1 MSFLRKFKYLLG
13 TDQKLKVI
21 GFLVCI
27 ILAAALELLSLSL
40 MIPLVMAVLDASFL
54 QKLPFLQKYESILNQ
69 WSRQELI
76 IGFLLAFFLVI
87 LLKNLFV
94 FVTKIY
100 RRSFIVTS
108 NYRSSSK
115 LYNTYLHCD
124 YEDVLMRNS
133 NDIIRNIVY
142 VSDHSYIL
150 LEALLELLAEL
161 CIVIFMLGFL
171 LFINWRVT
179 LILFFFLSG
188 LLLLYY
194 GFSNKKLQQI
204 GRESNSVYLYAMERV
219 RESILAFKEIQLMN
233 RESVF
238 FKRYSDNHLYNVKL
252 EKKKAYYS
260 VAPAHVTEVC
270 VFAALCLYI
279 GIAVSLD
286 MDPARLVAEL
296 SVVSLAAWRMI
307 PSVNRINANA
317 NRISLYMPSFNQIT
331 GEFIHYLKSDNADA
345 NFADVERMPFQ
356 HSVTLQDICYRYPHT
371 ETDILQHVNLH
382 VEKGDK
388 IGIIGVSGG
397 GKTTLVDILLGYLK
411 PYQGKVLVD
420 GIDIATNRKGWML
433 NIGYIPQ
440 MIFLLDGTIRNNILL
455 GYEEGDERKIWEALC
470 LAQLDEFVKGLPKGL
485 DTEIGERGIKLS
497 GGQRQRVGIA
507 RALYNDSQLLVFDE
521 ATSALDKETEAEL
534 MKAIDTL
541 DRDKTIIIVSHNVNT
556 LHNCNKIYRVQD
568 KRLVEVEHV
577 SERTNE

>member
-1 MSFLRKFKYLLG
+1 MSFLNKFRYFLG
-13 TDQKLKVI
+13 ADQKLKVL

-27 ILAAALELLSLSL
+27 ILSAAMEMLSLSL
-40 MIPLVMAVLDASFL
+40 MIPLVMALLDASFL
-54 QKLPFLQKYESILNQ
+54 QKLPFLKNYEQILDQ
-69 WSRQELI
+69 WDRQELI

-87 LLKNLFV
+87 LIKNLFV

-150 LEALLELLAEL
+150 LEALLELLGEL
-161 CIVIFMLGFL
+161 CIVIFMLAFL

-188 LLLLYY
+188 LLFLYH
-194 GFSNKKLQQI
+194 GFSNKRLQQI
-204 GRESNSVYLYAMERV
+204 GNESNRVYLYAMERV

-238 FKRYSDNHLYNVKL
+238 YKRYLENHAYNVKL
-252 EKKKAYYS
+252 EKEKAYYA

-286 MDPARLVAEL
+286 MDPTRLMAEL

-307 PSVNRINANA
+307 PSVNRINHNA
-317 NRISLYMPSFNQIT
+317 NQISLYMPSFNMIT
-331 GEFIHYLKSDNADA
+331 GEFIRYLKAENVDQG
-345 NFADVERMPFQ
+345 FADVKRMQF
-356 HSVTLQDICYRYPHT
+356 HHFVELQDVCYRYPHT
-371 ETDILQHVNLH
+371 QTDILQHVSLKVN
-382 VEKGDK
+382 KGET
-388 IGIIGVSGG
+388 IGIVGVSGG
-397 GKTTLVDILLGYLK
+397 GKTTLVDLLLGYLK
-411 PYQGKVLVD
+411 PYQGKIVAD
-420 GIDIATNRKGWML
+420 GTDIASNRKGWML

-440 MIFLLDGTIRNNILL
+440 LIFLLDGTIRHNVLL
-455 GYEEGDERKIWEALC
+455 SYENGDESKLWEALR
-470 LAQLDEFVKGLPKGL
+470 LAQLEDFVKGLPEGL

-497 GGQRQRVGIA
+497 GGQRQRIGIA

-521 ATSALDKETEAEL
+521 ATSALDKDTESEL
-534 MKAIDTL
+534 MKAIYAL
-541 DRDKTIIIVSHNVNT
+541 DKDKTIIIISHNVNT
-556 LHNCNKIYRVQD
+556 LRNCDKIYCVKD
-568 KRLVEVEHV
+568 KQLVEK
-577 SERTNE
+577 T

>member
-1 MSFLRKFKYLLG
+1 MSFLRKFQYLLG
-13 TDQKLKVI
+13 KDQKLKVF

-27 ILAAALELLSLSL
+27 LLAATMELLSLSL

-69 WSRQELI
+69 WNRQELI

-87 LLKNLFV
+87 LVKNLFV

-161 CIVIFMLGFL
+161 CIVIFMLFFL

-204 GRESNSVYLYAMERV
+204 GRESNGVYLYAMERV

-233 RESVF
+233 REAVF
-238 FKRYSDNHLYNVKL
+238 FKRYSDNHLCNVKL

-279 GIAVSLD
+279 GVAVSLD

-331 GEFIHYLKSDNADA
+331 REFIHYLKSADA
-345 NFADVERMPFQ
+345 DENFADVTRMPFR
-356 HSVTLQDICYRYPHT
+356 HSVELQDICYRYPHT
-371 ETDILQHVNLH
+371 KMDILQHVNLQ
-382 VEKGDK
+382 VKKGDK

-411 PYQGKVLVD
+411 PYRGKVMVD
-420 GIDIATNRKGWML
+420 GIDIAANRKGWML

-455 GYEEGDERKIWEALC
+455 GYEEGDERKIWEALR

-556 LHNCNKIYRVQD
+556 LQNCNKIYRVQN
-568 KRLVEVEHV
+568 KQLV
-577 SERTNE
+577 NIL

>member
-1 MSFLRKFKYLLG
+1 MSFLRKFQYLLG
-13 TDQKLKVI
+13 KDQKLKVF

-27 ILAAALELLSLSL
+27 LLAAAMELLSLSL

-69 WSRQELI
+69 WNRQELI
-76 IGFLLAFFLVI
+76 ISFLLAFFLVI
-87 LLKNLFV
+87 LVKNLFV
-94 FVTKIY
+94 FSTKIY

-204 GRESNSVYLYAMERV
+204 GRESNRVYLYAMERV

-238 FKRYSDNHLYNVKL
+238 YKRYSDNHLYNVKL

-260 VAPAHVTEVC
+260 VAPSHVTEVC
-270 VFAALCLYI
+270 IFAALCLYI

-331 GEFIHYLKSDNADA
+331 GEFIHYLKAEEVDKD
-345 NFADVERMPFQ
+345 FAEVKKMPFHQ
-356 HSVTLQDICYRYPHT
+356 SVELQDICYRYPHT
-371 ETDILQHVNLH
+371 ETDILQHVNLQ
-382 VEKGDK
+382 VKKGDK

-411 PYQGKVLVD
+411 PYQGRVVVD
-420 GIDIATNRKGWML
+420 GTDIATNRKGWML

-440 MIFLLDGTIRNNILL
+440 MIFLLDGTIRNNVLL
-455 GYEEGDERKIWEALC
+455 GYEEGDERKIWEALR
-470 LAQLDEFVKGLPKGL
+470 LAQLDEFVKGLPNGL

-541 DRDKTIIIVSHNVNT
+541 DRDRTIIIVSHNVKT
-556 LHNCNKIYRVQD
+556 LQNCNKIYRVQD
-568 KRLVEVEHV
+568 KRLFKL
-577 SERTNE
+577 

>member
-1 MSFLRKFKYLLG
+1 MSFFRKFKYFLG
-13 TDQKLKVI
+13 ADQKLKVF

-27 ILAAALELLSLSL
+27 ILAAAMELLSLSL
-40 MIPLVMAVLDASFL
+40 MIPLVMALLDASFL
-54 QKLPFLQKYESILNQ
+54 QKLPFLKKYEPILNQ
-69 WSRQELI
+69 WDRQELI

-87 LLKNLFV
+87 LVKNLFV
-94 FVTKIY
+94 FITKIY

-150 LEALLELLAEL
+150 LEALLELLGEL
-161 CIVIFMLGFL
+161 FIVVFMLAFL
-171 LFINWRVT
+171 LFVNWRVT

-188 LLLLYY
+188 LLFLYH
-194 GFSNKKLQQI
+194 GFSNKKLQEI
-204 GRESNSVYLYAMERV
+204 GRKSNSVYLYAMERV
-219 RESILAFKEIQLMN
+219 RESILAFKEIQLMD

-238 FKRYSDNHLYNVKL
+238 YKRYRENHAYNVKL
-252 EKKKAYYS
+252 EKRKAYYS
-260 VAPAHVTEVC
+260 AAPAHVTEVC

-279 GIAVSLD
+279 GIAVSLN
-286 MDPARLVAEL
+286 MDSTRLVAEL

-317 NRISLYMPSFNQIT
+317 NQISLYMPSFNQIT
-331 GEFIHYLKSDNADA
+331 DEFIHYLKSDGQGMS
-345 NFADVERMPFQ
+345 FTGVKKLPFQ
-356 HSVTLQDICYRYPHT
+356 HSVELQDICYRYPNT
-371 ETDILQHVNLH
+371 ETDVLQHINLK
-382 VEKGDK
+382 VEKGER
-388 IGIIGVSGG
+388 IGVVGVSGG

-420 GIDIATNRKGWML
+420 GTDIAANRKGWML

-440 MIFLLDGTIRNNILL
+440 MIFLLDGTIRNNVLL
-455 GYEEGDERKIWEALC
+455 GYEEGDESKIWEALR
-470 LAQLDEFVKGLPKGL
+470 LAQLDDFVKGLPDGL
-485 DTEIGERGIKLS
+485 DTEVGERGIKLS
-497 GGQRQRVGIA
+497 GGQRQRIGIA

-521 ATSALDKETEAEL
+521 ATSALDKETESEL
-534 MKAIDTL
+534 MKAIYAL
-541 DRDKTIIIVSHNVNT
+541 DREKTVIIVSHNVRT
-556 LHNCNKIYRVQD
+556 LQNCEKIYCVQN
-568 KRLVEVEHV
+568 KKLIKK
-577 SERTNE
+577 

>member
-1 MSFLRKFKYLLG
+1 MSFLSKFQYFLG
-13 TDQKLKVI
+13 ADQKLKVF

-27 ILAAALELLSLSL
+27 ILAAAMELLSLSL

-69 WSRQELI
+69 WDRQELI

-87 LLKNLFV
+87 LIKNLFV
-94 FVTKIY
+94 FITKIY

-150 LEALLELLAEL
+150 LEALLELLGEL
-161 CIVIFMLGFL
+161 FIVIFMLGFL

-188 LLLLYY
+188 LLFLYH

-219 RESILAFKEIQLMN
+219 RESVLAFKEIQLMN

-238 FKRYSDNHLYNVKL
+238 FKRYSENHLYNVKL
-252 EKKKAYYS
+252 EKEKAVYS

-279 GIAVSLD
+279 GIAVSLG
-286 MDPARLVAEL
+286 MDPTRLVAEL

-317 NRISLYMPSFNQIT
+317 NRISLYMPSFNMIT
-331 GEFIHYLKSDNADA
+331 GEFIRYLKAEDVDKD
-345 NFADVERMPFQ
+345 FAEVTKLPFQ
-356 HSVTLQDICYRYPHT
+356 HSVELADVCYRYPNT
-371 ETDILQHVNLH
+371 ETDILQHVDLKVN
-382 VEKGDK
+382 KGDK

-397 GKTTLVDILLGYLK
+397 GKTTLVDLLLGYLK

-440 MIFLLDGTIRNNILL
+440 LIFLLDGTIRNNVLL
-455 GYEEGDERKIWEALC
+455 GYDEGDERKLWEALR

-497 GGQRQRVGIA
+497 GGQRQRIGIA

-521 ATSALDKETEAEL
+521 ATSALDKETETEL
-534 MKAIDTL
+534 MKAIYAL
-541 DRDKTIIIVSHNVNT
+541 DKDKTIIIVSHNVNT
-556 LHNCNKIYRVQD
+556 LNHCDKIYCVQE
-568 KRLVEVEHV
+568 KRLTEK
-577 SERTNE
+577 

>member
-1 MSFLRKFKYLLG
+1 MNFLSKFKYLLG
-13 TDQKLKVI
+13 TDQKLKVF

-27 ILAAALELLSLSL
+27 VLAAAMELLSLSL

-54 QKLPFLQKYESILNQ
+54 KKLPFLQKYEYILNQ
-69 WSRQELI
+69 WDRQELI
-76 IGFLLAFFLVI
+76 IGFLLVFFLVV
-87 LLKNLFV
+87 LLKNIFV
-94 FVTKIY
+94 FITKIY
-100 RRSFIVTS
+100 RRSFIVTG

-150 LEALLELLAEL
+150 LEALLELLGEV
-161 CIVIFMLGFL
+161 CIVIFMLAFL

-188 LLLLYY
+188 LLFLYH

-204 GRESNSVYLYAMERV
+204 GRESNSVYLYAMELV
-219 RESILAFKEIQLMN
+219 RQSILAFKEIQLMN
-233 RESVF
+233 REGVF
-238 FKRYSDNHLYNVKL
+238 FKRYSENHLHNVQL
-252 EKKKAYYS
+252 EKKKAFYT
-260 VAPAHVTEVC
+260 VAPLHVTEVS

-279 GIAVSLD
+279 SIAVSLNID
-286 MDPARLVAEL
+286 STRLMAEL

-307 PSVNRINANA
+307 PSVSRINHNA
-317 NRISLYMPSFNQIT
+317 NIISLYMPSFNMIT
-331 GEFIHYLKSDNADA
+331 DEFIHYLKLEDMDK
-345 NFADVERMPFQ
+345 NFVTVKKLPFR
-356 HSVTLQDICYRYPHT
+356 HSVELVDVSYRYPNT
-371 ETDILQHVNLH
+371 ETDILQHVNLE
-382 VEKGDK
+382 VNKGDK

-397 GKTTLVDILLGYLK
+397 GKTTLADILLGYLR
-411 PYQGKVLVD
+411 PYQGNVLVD

-440 MIFLLDGTIRNNILL
+440 MIFLMDGTIRNNILL
-455 GYEEGDERKIWEALC
+455 GYEDSDESKLWEALR
-470 LAQLDEFVKGLPKGL
+470 LAQLDDFVNSLPDGL

-497 GGQRQRVGIA
+497 GGQRQRIGIA

-521 ATSALDKETEAEL
+521 ATSALDKETESEL
-534 MKAIDTL
+534 MKGIYAL
-541 DRDKTIIIVSHNVNT
+541 DKDKTIIIISHNMDT
-556 LHNCNKIYRVQD
+556 LQCCDKIYRVQD
-568 KRLVEVEHV
+568 KRLIEK
-577 SERTNE
+577 

>member
-1 MSFLRKFKYLLG
+1 MSFLSKFQYFLG
-13 TDQKLKVI
+13 ADQKLKVF

-27 ILAAALELLSLSL
+27 ILAAAMELLSLSL

-69 WSRQELI
+69 WDRQELI

-87 LLKNLFV
+87 LIKNLFV
-94 FVTKIY
+94 FITKIY

-150 LEALLELLAEL
+150 LEALLELLGEL
-161 CIVIFMLGFL
+161 FIVIFMLGFL

-188 LLLLYY
+188 LLFLYH

-219 RESILAFKEIQLMN
+219 RESVLAFKEIQLMN

-238 FKRYSDNHLYNVKL
+238 FKRYSENHLYNVKL
-252 EKKKAYYS
+252 EKEKAVYS

-270 VFAALCLYI
+270 GFAALCLYI
-279 GIAVSLD
+279 GIAVSLG
-286 MDPARLVAEL
+286 MDPTRLVAEL

-317 NRISLYMPSFNQIT
+317 NRISLYMPSFNMIT
-331 GEFIHYLKSDNADA
+331 GEFIRYLKAEDVDKD
-345 NFADVERMPFQ
+345 FAEVTKLPFQ
-356 HSVTLQDICYRYPHT
+356 HSVELADVCYRYPNT
-371 ETDILQHVNLH
+371 ETDILQHVDLKVN
-382 VEKGDK
+382 KGDK

-397 GKTTLVDILLGYLK
+397 GKTTLVDLLLGYLK

-440 MIFLLDGTIRNNILL
+440 LIFLLDGTIRNNVLL
-455 GYEEGDERKIWEALC
+455 GYDEGDERKLWEALR

-497 GGQRQRVGIA
+497 GGQRQRIGIA

-521 ATSALDKETEAEL
+521 ATSALDKETETEL
-534 MKAIDTL
+534 MKAIYAL
-541 DRDKTIIIVSHNVNT
+541 DKDKTIIIVSHNVNT
-556 LHNCNKIYRVQD
+556 LNHCDKIYCVQE
-568 KRLVEVEHV
+568 KRLTEK
-577 SERTNE
+577 

>member
-1 MSFLRKFKYLLG
+1 MSFLRKFQYLLG
-13 TDQKLKVI
+13 IDQKLKVF

-27 ILAAALELLSLSL
+27 LLASAMELLSLSL

-69 WSRQELI
+69 WNRQELI

-87 LLKNLFV
+87 LIKNLFV

-188 LLLLYY
+188 LLLLYH

-204 GRESNSVYLYAMERV
+204 GRVSNRVYLHAMERV

-260 VAPAHVTEVC
+260 VAPSHVTEVC

-286 MDPARLVAEL
+286 MAPARLVAEL

-331 GEFIHYLKSDNADA
+331 SEFIHYLKAEEVDKD
-345 NFADVERMPFQ
+345 FAEVKRMPFKYF
-356 HSVTLQDICYRYPHT
+356 VELQNICYRYPHT
-371 ETDILQHVNLH
+371 ETDILQHVNLQ
-382 VEKGDK
+382 VKKGEK

-411 PYQGKVLVD
+411 PYQGEVLVD
-420 GIDIATNRKGWML
+420 GTDIATNRKGWML

-440 MIFLLDGTIRNNILL
+440 MIFLLDGTIRNNVLL
-455 GYEEGDERKIWEALC
+455 GYEEGDESKIWEALR

-541 DRDKTIIIVSHNVNT
+541 DQDKTIIIVSHNVKT
-556 LHNCNKIYRVQD
+556 LQNCHRIFCVQD
-568 KRLVEVEHV
+568 KQLVEVENL
-577 SERTNE
+577 SERTKK